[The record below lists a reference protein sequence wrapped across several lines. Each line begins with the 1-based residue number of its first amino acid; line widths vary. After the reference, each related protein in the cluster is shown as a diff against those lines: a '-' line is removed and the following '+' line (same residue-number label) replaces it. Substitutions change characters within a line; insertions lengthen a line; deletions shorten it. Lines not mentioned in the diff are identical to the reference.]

1 MDDFQLWT
9 LLDVVKINQYVKV
22 QVKLDASLWV
32 IVVMHRLPDLLT
44 TKVVSI

>member
-22 QVKLDASLWV
+22 QVKLNASLWV
-32 IVVMHRLPDLLT
+32 IVVMQRLPDLLT